1 MTLAALMLLGLTFF
15 GGGVRVRDVEIWQ
28 RYTNVDVGC
37 FSWVPFGHDA
47 DGDAEDQLKQSQPFS
62 RYVRNSLTLPWT
74 FVS

>member
-15 GGGVRVRDVEIWQ
+15 GGGMLRSGKDTQMLTWV
-28 RYTNVDVGC
+28 C